1 MKYYSPADEA
11 AFFGWLKSISG
22 VVSVE
27 GKGRELVIKLR
38 SSRLSASAL
47 RELIALYVRY
57 DGNMKELAQF
67 ESASNASWFKSPD
80 AYWFKKVF
88 GGKHDV

>member
-11 AFFGWLKSISG
+11 AFFSWLKSIPG
-22 VVSVE
+22 VLAVE
-27 GKGRELVIKLR
+27 GQGRELVIKLR
-38 SSRLSASAL
+38 SSRLSAPAL
-47 RELIALYVRY
+47 RELIALYARY

-67 ESASNASWFKSPD
+67 ESTSNASWFKSPD

-88 GGKHDV
+88 GGRRNV